1 MVTGGYPLQVA
12 DTRPSRSPGLPLSL
26 QLLLKQLGWQN
37 HLVCDQRG
45 RRQALPGDLGKAPL
59 ISPKL
64 GNFPVRT
71 PGAPWGRRDRPEGV
85 GTDTSWEWQE
95 GLETYQERGL
105 LRLRTGRGGSPYGSL
120 FPLLPYSVPLLPS
133 GVCDSEC
140 ARPIRGYSVIII
152 KMSAISYWEQALKV
166 YYSHLIH
173 MAI

>member
-59 ISPKL
+59 ISPKP

-120 FPLLPYSVPLLPS
+120 FPLLPYSVS
-133 GVCDSEC
+133 
-140 ARPIRGYSVIII
+140 SVA
-152 KMSAISYWEQALKV
+152 KWCL
-166 YYSHLIH
+166 
-173 MAI
+173 